1 VKKKSE
7 KFAQALIN
15 LCPAG
20 KMLANLVMAI
30 ASYTG
35 AKSVVEFSESP
46 LYHYQYSSIGKLFAQ
61 LLESIDGDPN
71 VFALQVQTFLET
83 NRPNSGLMRTQ
94 LDTTPVFKPHS
105 LTHAD
110 RMAVHRPNLTIYGN
124 KPVEIGYNLSCLNI
138 GFALKWSIPALMER
152 VCTSETGV
160 QVGIRQLQS
169 LLKTTDP
176 SVLVV
181 NTADRSYSTPE
192 FMASLHDEPSLVNEI
207 RLSNRTVWAK
217 DPKIG
222 TGGAPRIYG
231 TGYSLRKMGQES
243 HRKNPKTN
251 ELATP
256 KPSLFERNAD
266 ECTQYFTQT
275 ARNRTIGIQL
285 YRYNDMMLRS
295 RKGFNMKNKPFD
307 IVVVEPFDAETL
319 EPIHQNPI
327 YLALCGTQKNKISL
341 REAYEEHYLHRYD
354 IEPNNR
360 FMKQQLLLDKFQT
373 PIQAHFDLWLLVIQ
387 LAEWLLFVASDE
399 LQPEPKKWQK
409 SAEPPTENQPR
420 LTIAQ
425 TRKAAQTLFL
435 TFDQT
440 PFRPQIANKG
450 KGRKEGMTFPKKAT
464 FKPVKK
470 SKKVKK
476 GLPKNANTVNPQPN
490 PT

>member
-94 LDTTPVFKPHS
+94 LDT
-105 LTHAD
+105 
-110 RMAVHRPNLTIYGN
+110 TIYGN

-243 HRKNPKTN
+243 HRRNPKTN

-256 KPSLFERNAD
+256 KPSLFEPLEIERLGSS
-266 ECTQYFTQT
+266 FT
-275 ARNRTIGIQL
+275 
-285 YRYNDMMLRS
+285 
-295 RKGFNMKNKPFD
+295 
-307 IVVVEPFDAETL
+307 
-319 EPIHQNPI
+319 
-327 YLALCGTQKNKISL
+327 
-341 REAYEEHYLHRYD
+341 
-354 IEPNNR
+354 
-360 FMKQQLLLDKFQT
+360 
-373 PIQAHFDLWLLVIQ
+373 VI
-387 LAEWLLFVASDE
+387 
-399 LQPEPKKWQK
+399 
-409 SAEPPTENQPR
+409 T
-420 LTIAQ
+420 T
-425 TRKAAQTLFL
+425 
-435 TFDQT
+435 
-440 PFRPQIANKG
+440 
-450 KGRKEGMTFPKKAT
+450 
-464 FKPVKK
+464 
-470 SKKVKK
+470 
-476 GLPKNANTVNPQPN
+476 
-490 PT
+490 